1 MAVLLGVVRD
11 DDPQGMYLIA
21 FAEEGYTIFIVLG
34 RGDAVVAHQRVG
46 HHEDLASVAGVRKA
60 LGVARHGGVEYNLAC
75 YGGFVAEGIPLEA
88 AAVIED

>member
-1 MAVLLGVVRD
+1 MAVLLGVVGD

-21 FAEEGYTIFIVLG
+21 LAEEGYTIFIVLG

-46 HHEDLASVAGVRKA
+46 HHEALPSVAGIRKA
-60 LGVARHGGVEYNLAC
+60 LGVARHSGVEYNLAC

>member
-1 MAVLLGVVRD
+1 MAVLLGVVGD

-21 FAEEGYTIFIVLG
+21 LAEEGYTIFIVLG
-34 RGDAVVAHQRVG
+34 RGDAVVTHQRVG

-60 LGVARHGGVEYNLAC
+60 LGVARHGGVEDDLAC